1 MKPRQVTFFLTV
13 VLGTVLAPSVADAQV
28 PTKVARIGWM
38 SRAGPTAKDANM
50 DAFRQGM
57 RELGYVE
64 GRTFVME
71 SRYADG
77 KNELMPE
84 QAAELER
91 SGVDVIIAGPF
102 EALHAAKQ
110 STSRVPIIMTPS
122 VDPAATGVVKNP
134 NRPEGNI
141 TGITEMM
148 PGLTPQRLQLLKQ
161 IVPTL
166 SRVAILWWPGTLT
179 EDTFKKMLKE
189 TQGTARSIGVEIQIV
204 EAAKVGDF
212 DAVFSAMA
220 KERVDG
226 LIVLVNPMFF
236 VQRQY
241 IIEHATKD
249 RLPAIY
255 EWKSFV
261 QSGGLISYGADVPD
275 IYRRTAGFVDKIVKG
290 AKPVDLPV
298 EGPKLFDMAVN
309 LKAAKALGVTIP
321 ESIIK
326 QAVQVIE

>member
-1 MKPRQVTFFLTV
+1 MKPRQVTFFLTI
-13 VLGTVLAPSVADAQV
+13 VLGTVLAPPVVYAQV
-28 PTKVARIGWM
+28 PTKIARIGWM
-38 SRAGPTAKDANM
+38 SRAGPTARDANM

-71 SRYADG
+71 PRYADG

-122 VDPAATGVVKNP
+122 VDPAATGVVKDLD
-134 NRPEGNI
+134 RPEGNI

-148 PGLTPQRLQLLKQ
+148 PELTPRRLQLLKQ

-189 TQGTARSIGVEIQIV
+189 TQATARSIGVEIQIV
-204 EAAKVGDF
+204 EAAKIGDF
-212 DAVFSAMA
+212 DAAFSAMA
-220 KERVDG
+220 KERADG

-236 VQRQY
+236 VQRQH
-241 IIEHATKD
+241 IIERAAKH

-255 EWKSFV
+255 EWKPFV

-275 IYRRTAGFVDKIVKG
+275 IYRRTAGFVDKIIKG
-290 AKPVDLPV
+290 TKPADLPV

-309 LKAAKALGVTIP
+309 LKAARALGVTIP
-321 ESIIK
+321 EAIVK